1 MFCHFLLPI
10 YTAHKRTHSNTYR
23 LSAPWALTLAQS
35 FSISLSFSANQNIKH
50 PQSSISWQSIPG
62 EGRGVRC
69 KCVIET
75 AAPSRYTQISMNCN
89 GPFRGSMQ
97 LTFSP
102 PPPLS
107 STHRLFILSQSKS
120 EVHHNLSLS
129 LSLSFARCVWTCLLL
144 FAFASLVHA
153 VQVFWKRER
162 TCRLKKEMDI
172 AIVCLRVS
180 EWERVD
186 PCAKERSTSGER
198 SGKDSESFGRQ

>member
-129 LSLSFARCVWTCLLL
+129 FFCSLCMNMLASTRIRFTPTCC
-144 FAFASLVHA
+144 ASVL
-153 VQVFWKRER
+153 KER
-162 TCRLKKEMDI
+162 TY
-172 AIVCLRVS
+172 VS
-180 EWERVD
+180 SEKRDGYCDSVFEGEWMRERVD